1 MAEMDLEDFMQA
13 NKKYTPQ
20 ANETLVPACEYAAEN
35 GMSYQT
41 VTAYLKK
48 GVLDGVKFGSR
59 WYVRIIG
66 KQNGE
71 SEEMTEL
78 RTELERYKTLFEC
91 LSELISQT
99 KLKGEYKCT
108 K

>member
-20 ANETLVPACEYAAEN
+20 ANETLVSAREYAAEN

-71 SEEMTEL
+71 NEDVTEL

-91 LSELISQT
+91 LSDLISQT
-99 KLKGEYKCT
+99 KFKGEFKCT